1 MTDPTLVD
9 PKLPPPPASTSREN
23 LLTAIETILSN
34 FYTLLLSP
42 SEPLALPIPSR
53 SSRNRTFNLQSPTST
68 FNLSVHL
75 SLLSTIH
82 HLLSTNSVVTKRDIY
97 YRNPSFYRSQT
108 TVDHAIDDI
117 AFYLKV
123 PRHQLNVIAASKGL
137 VKGGIT
143 LVTNGNR
150 VRCGTAT
157 LIPPGC
163 MIQDISVEANTK
175 WVLLVEKESIFQ
187 RLTVPSGGIIVTGK
201 GYTDIATRELLRRLA
216 DMGLRTFALVDY
228 DPHGIAIMAAVRF
241 SERSVGDDGKS
252 LCCRNLEWI
261 GPRMEDVEKGW
272 IALKENDRQTARRL
286 LGKEWMGSMPEWKQ
300 GIQRMLWFGWKAE
313 INALRN
319 QLQDYVERRVEECF
333 AQRPVEPVVERGEG
347 LLEKSM
353 AEAVEGNVETSM
365 ERSVEVIRERFVQ
378 KFVEDLEHITEP
390 IVGTIQELT
399 EAPVEGP
406 VMETMEKSMEE
417 SMESPAEEM
426 TVEEIVKKTTEETA
440 MDTMWVED
448 VNCYKTHSQ
457 GMWELMEETMQVSME
472 WAMEANTQE
481 TMEGTVDGPAEETMG
496 KLSEEPANMEG
507 PTEEPAKEPVEQ
519 SVDEPK
525 EYLVEKTTEK
535 AEKKMVEKT
544 MVETIKELVEV
555 SMGLYMEGSMGGI
568 MNETAEEKVKK
579 TIDETVEKAVEGTF
593 GILKRAA
600 EEELISDGV
609 DHSSRMIWEDLK
621 RRCFGFELSENY

>member
-1 MTDPTLVD
+1 MTDSALID
-9 PKLPPPPASTSREN
+9 PKLLPAPASKSREN

-34 FYTLLLSP
+34 FHTHLLSP

-53 SSRNRTFNLQSPTST
+53 SSRNRTFTLQSPTST
-68 FNLSVHL
+68 FNLSVYI

-137 VKGGIT
+137 VKGGIA

-163 MIQDISVEANTK
+163 MIQEISVEENTK

-216 DMGLRTFALVDY
+216 DTGLRIFALVDY

-261 GPRMEDVEKGW
+261 GPRMEDVQKGW

-286 LGKEWMGSMPEWKQ
+286 LGKEWMGYMPEWKQ
-300 GIQRMLWFGWKAE
+300 VIQRMLWFGWKAE
-313 INALRN
+313 INALGN
-319 QLQDYVERRVEECF
+319 QLQGYVERRVDECF
-333 AQRPVEPVVERGEG
+333 AQRPVEPVVGREEG
-347 LLEKSM
+347 L
-353 AEAVEGNVETSM
+353 M
-365 ERSVEVIRERFVQ
+365 EE
-378 KFVEDLEHITEP
+378 
-390 IVGTIQELT
+390 
-399 EAPVEGP
+399 
-406 VMETMEKSMEE
+406 SMEE
-417 SMESPAEEM
+417 SMETPAEEM
-426 TVEEIVKKTTEETA
+426 NVEGVAGEAAEGTTMET
-440 MDTMWVED
+440 TWVED
-448 VNCYKTHSQ
+448 ANCYRTHSQ

-481 TMEGTVDGPAEETMG
+481 TMEGTVEGPMEETME

-507 PTEEPAKEPVEQ
+507 PTEEPVKEPVEK

-525 EYLVEKTTEK
+525 EYPVENTTEK
-535 AEKKMVEKT
+535 TEKKTVDTT
-544 MVETIKELVEV
+544 MIETLKELVEV
-555 SMGLYMEGSMGGI
+555 SMGVYMEGAMGGTMDGTAEENVRGT
-568 MNETAEEKVKK
+568 MNETM
-579 TIDETVEKAVEGTF
+579 EKA
-593 GILKRAA
+593 IIRPA
-600 EEELISDGV
+600 
-609 DHSSRMIWEDLK
+609 
-621 RRCFGFELSENY
+621 